1 MGPGDAR
8 QMAFNFGHGT
18 SSTTATYAAEWL
30 MHAVL
35 PSHPNVNRFLGEFVS
50 DVPDDMFLLLPHDMQ
65 GLGKASSPFKRNLS
79 RKRVEKDK

>member
-1 MGPGDAR
+1 MGPGDAC

-18 SSTTATYAAEWL
+18 SSTTATYVAEWL

-50 DVPDDMFLLLPHDMQ
+50 SVPDDMFGALNPLQ
-65 GLGKASSPFKRNLS
+65 RELGTLHAAA
-79 RKRVEKDK
+79 VCAV